1 MEKELVSSKNHTV
14 YIAIGSN
21 IGDKQQ
27 NLLTAIEEI
36 QIMIGPV
43 TEISSFFENEAQGFK
58 SKNIFVNACLICKT
72 KLNPLATLKELKKIE
87 KKMGREKTKGFY
99 TDRIIDLDIIF
110 YDQITYESEEL
121 TIPHKDY
128 KNRNFVMICLA
139 ELSTNNFLI

>member
-72 KLNPLATLKELKKIE
+72 HLNPLATLKELENIE
-87 KKMGREKTKGFY
+87 KKMGRKKTNKAY
-99 TDRIIDLDIIF
+99 KDRIIDLDIIF
-110 YDQITYESEEL
+110 FDNLIYKSEKL
-121 TIPHKDY
+121 TIPHKEY
-128 KNRNFVMICLA
+128 KNRSFVLIPLK
-139 ELSTNNFLI
+139 ELSPFLEK